1 MNTGSSNL
9 TKLRARIEN
18 INSLPTI
25 PAVLERLLGVIDNPR
40 ISLSEISDF
49 IANDP
54 ALTTRVLRMVNSPVY
69 GFPGRIS
76 SVSQAVVLL
85 GVNVVKGLLLGVS
98 VFDLMQK
105 SMVGL
110 WEHSLGCAVVARLIA
125 KEKGVKEPEEV
136 SVAGL
141 IHDLGKVI
149 LYLQIP
155 DRYERAM
162 ELAERNKISIAQAE
176 QDCFDTTHAQ
186 VGSWIAAKWNFP
198 TALIEPISYH
208 HRPQLSKGAT
218 LTTAIVH
225 VADLIIR
232 ARGFGFAGDR
242 GLPLINPVAWDLVG
256 LSEDSLRM
264 VISEMEPLLL
274 DTEELTL

>member
-1 MNTGSSNL
+1 MSTSADIM
-9 TKLRARIEN
+9 KLKARIEN

-25 PAVLERLLGVIDNPR
+25 PAVLNRLLGVIDNPR
-40 ISLSEISDF
+40 ISLAEISDF
-49 IANDP
+49 IAGDP

-76 SVSQAVVLL
+76 SVSQAVLLL
-85 GVNVVKGLLLGVS
+85 GLDVVKGLLLGVS

-105 SMVGL
+105 AMVGL
-110 WEHSLGCAVVARLIA
+110 WEHSLGCAIVARLIA
-125 KEKGVKEPEEV
+125 KEKGMKEPEEA

-162 ELAERNKISIAQAE
+162 QVAERNRISIAEAE
-176 QDCFDTTHAQ
+176 ESCFDITHAQ

-198 TALIEPISYH
+198 STLIEPISYH
-208 HRPQLSKGAT
+208 HRPRLAKGAS
-218 LTTAIVH
+218 LITAIVH

-232 ARGFGFAGDR
+232 SRGFGFAGDAY
-242 GLPLINPVAWDLVG
+242 LPAINAAAWDLVG
-256 LSEDSLRM
+256 LSEDSLKT

-274 DTEELTL
+274 DTEELML

>member
-1 MNTGSSNL
+1 MSTSADL

-25 PAVLERLLGVIDNPR
+25 PAVLNRLLGVIDNPR
-40 ISLSEISDF
+40 ISLSEISNF

-105 SMVGL
+105 AMVGL

-125 KEKGVKEPEEV
+125 KEKGIKEPEEV
-136 SVAGL
+136 SCAGL
-141 IHDLGKVI
+141 IHDIGKVI

-162 ELAERNKISIAQAE
+162 QVAEKTRVSIAEAE
-176 QDCFDTTHAQ
+176 QNCFDITHAQ

-198 TALIEPISYH
+198 STLIEPISYH
-208 HRPQLSKGAT
+208 HRPQLAKGAT

-225 VADLIIR
+225 VSDLIIR
-232 ARGFGFAGDR
+232 ARGFGFAGDHY
-242 GLPLINPVAWDLVG
+242 LPAINPAAWDLVD
-256 LSEDSLRM
+256 LSEESLRT

-274 DTEELTL
+274 DTEELML